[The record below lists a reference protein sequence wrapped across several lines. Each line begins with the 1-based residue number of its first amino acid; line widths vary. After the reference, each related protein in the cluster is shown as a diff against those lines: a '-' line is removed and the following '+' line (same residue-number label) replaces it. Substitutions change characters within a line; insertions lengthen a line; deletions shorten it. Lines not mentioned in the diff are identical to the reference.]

1 MKMETILVLIPN
13 EVQQLAEKVTA
24 EKQQEVSN
32 VLNQIFTAEAEERA
46 RIKAENE
53 RLKN

>member
-1 MKMETILVLIPN
+1 METTLVIIPN

-32 VLNQIFTAEAEERA
+32 VLNQIFTGTSDLR
-46 RIKAENE
+46 
-53 RLKN
+53 